1 MPNGQIIKIG
11 SGLKDED
18 RKNPPKIGSIVTYKF
33 NGLTKKFLTSLS
45 GFFKNKG

>member
-18 RKNPPKIGSIVTYKF
+18 RKNPPKIGSIVTYK
-33 NGLTKKFLTSLS
+33 LMD
-45 GFFKNKG
+45 